1 MGQKIQIYQNFKWTD
16 LEQPSDEE
24 LKALTIPFPIEINLL
39 EDSLQHGHLPKLEKL
54 QHYTFIILR
63 AHSENLKDHA
73 ISVGELSNKIAFF
86 INEEKL
92 LTIHRANF
100 SFLSKCTDDYAS
112 SEALMLDI
120 INEMLLTYEQ
130 PLQIQNEK
138 VEALEQEVFLANNK
152 NISIKT
158 LYYQKSKARVIKK
171 ILTLTLHI
179 INQIEVKPELNST
192 LQDLKE
198 TTTNYIL
205 QYDEIIENN
214 NTILSS
220 YLSLTAQRN
229 NDVMKLLTIFS
240 AFFLPLTFIV
250 GVYGMNFKNMPELD
264 WHYGYFLILFFMV
277 LISIIIYIW
286 FKVRKIM

>member
-1 MGQKIQIYQNFKWTD
+1 MGQKITTFQHFQWTD
-16 LEQPSDEE
+16 LEQPSEEE
-24 LKALTIPFPIEINLL
+24 LKSLTAPFPLEMNLL
-39 EDSLQHGHLPKLEKL
+39 EDSLQYGHLPKLEKL
-54 QHYTFIILR
+54 EYYTFIILR
-63 AHSENLKDHA
+63 AHSENLRDNV
-73 ISVGELSNKIAFF
+73 ITVGELSNKIAFF
-86 INEEKL
+86 INEKKL
-92 LTIHRANF
+92 FTVHRANF
-100 SFLSKCTDDYAS
+100 GFLAKCGDNYNS

-120 INEMLLTYEQ
+120 IKQMLLTYEQ

-138 VEALEQEVFLANNK
+138 IEALEKEVFLENSK

-158 LYYQKSKARVIKK
+158 LYYQKSKARITKK
-171 ILTLTLHI
+171 ILNLTQNVL
-179 INQIEVKPELNST
+179 NQITTVPELNSV

-205 QYDEIIENN
+205 QYDEIIENT
-214 NTILSS
+214 NTILNS

-250 GVYGMNFKNMPELD
+250 GVYGMNFKNMPELE

-277 LISIIIYIW
+277 FISIIIYIW
-286 FKVRKIM
+286 FKVKKIM

>member
-1 MGQKIQIYQNFKWTD
+1 MGQQLQIYQNFKWTD
-16 LEQPSDEE
+16 LEQPSAKE
-24 LKALTIPFPIEINLL
+24 LETVTVPFPIEINLL
-39 EDSLQHGHLPKLEKL
+39 EDSLQYGHLPKLEKL

-73 ISVGELSNKIAFF
+73 ITVGELSNKIAFF
-86 INEEKL
+86 INEEQL

-100 SFLSKCTDDYAS
+100 NFLSKCTDNYTS
-112 SEALMLDI
+112 SEELMLDI

-130 PLQIQNEK
+130 PLRIQNEK
-138 VEALEQEVFLANNK
+138 VEALEKEVFLDNSK
-152 NISIKT
+152 TISIKT
-158 LYYQKSKARVIKK
+158 LYYQKSKARITKK
-171 ILTLTLHI
+171 ILNLTLQVIH
-179 INQIEVKPELNST
+179 QIEVKPELNST

-198 TTTNYIL
+198 TIANYIL
-205 QYDEIIENN
+205 QYEEIIENS

-250 GVYGMNFKNMPELD
+250 GVYGMNFKNMPELE